1 MKSIPPKVFNRFIN
15 SGEIMRW
22 VIDGVDDLN
31 RVAKEFLASTGD
43 NTIYA
48 LYGPMGVGKTT
59 FVKAVAECLGIEDD
73 VNSPTFA
80 IVNEYLTAK
89 GDSVYHFD
97 FYRVKNIE
105 EAMDFGY
112 EEYFY
117 SGNRCFIEWPEMV
130 EPLLPDNTLICK
142 FSELAD
148 GRRELVIEEK

>member
-1 MKSIPPKVFNRFIN
+1 
-15 SGEIMRW
+15 MRW
-22 VIDGVDDLN
+22 IIDGVDDLN
-31 RVAKEFLASTGD
+31 RVAKEFLERTGN

-59 FVKAVAECLGIEDD
+59 FVKAVAGCLGIEDD

-80 IVNEYLTAK
+80 IVNEYLTAT
-89 GDSVYHFD
+89 GDSVFHFD

-117 SGNRCFIEWPEMV
+117 SVAG
-130 EPLLPDNTLICK
+130 
-142 FSELAD
+142 D
-148 GRRELVIEEK
+148 GGASVTEKHVDMQVL

>member
-1 MKSIPPKVFNRFIN
+1 
-15 SGEIMRW
+15 MRW
-22 VIDGVDDLN
+22 IIDGVDDLN
-31 RVAKEFLASTGD
+31 RVAKEFLESTGN

-59 FVKAVAECLGIEDD
+59 FVKAVA
-73 VNSPTFA
+73 SPTFA
-80 IVNEYLTAK
+80 IVNEYLTAT
-89 GDSVYHFD
+89 GDSVFHFD

-130 EPLLPDNTLICK
+130 EPLLPKNTLICK

-148 GRRELVIEEK
+148 GRRELVIEEKL

>member
-1 MKSIPPKVFNRFIN
+1 MTKVIN
-15 SGEIMRW
+15 SQNRGKFMRW
-22 VIDGVDDLN
+22 IIDGVDDLN
-31 RVAKEFLASTGD
+31 RVAKEFLESTGN

-59 FVKAVAECLGIEDD
+59 FVKAVAGCLGIEDD

-80 IVNEYLTAK
+80 IVNEYLAAT
-89 GDSVYHFD
+89 GDSVFHFD

-130 EPLLPDNTLICK
+130 EPLLPENTLICK

-148 GRRELVIEEK
+148 GRRELVIEEKL

>member
-1 MKSIPPKVFNRFIN
+1 
-15 SGEIMRW
+15 MRW
-22 VIDGVDDLN
+22 IIDGVDDLN
-31 RVAKEFLASTGD
+31 RVAKEFLERTGN

-59 FVKAVAECLGIEDD
+59 FVKAVAGCLGIEDD

-80 IVNEYLTAK
+80 IVNEYLTAT
-89 GDSVYHFD
+89 GDSVFHFD

-130 EPLLPDNTLICK
+130 APLLPKNTLICK

-148 GRRELVIEEK
+148 GRRELVIEEKL

>member
-1 MKSIPPKVFNRFIN
+1 
-15 SGEIMRW
+15 MRW
-22 VIDGVDDLN
+22 IIDSVDDLK
-31 RVAKEFLASTGD
+31 RVAKEFFFFIFD
-43 NTIYA
+43 NKIYA

-59 FVKAVAECLGIEDD
+59 FVKAVAECLGVEDD

-80 IVNEYLTAK
+80 IVNEYLAAT
-89 GDSVYHFD
+89 GESLFHFD
-97 FYRVKNIE
+97 FYRVKSIE

-130 EPLLPDNTLICK
+130 EPLLPENTLICK

-148 GRRELVIEEK
+148 GRRELVIEEKL

>member
-1 MKSIPPKVFNRFIN
+1 
-15 SGEIMRW
+15 MRW
-22 VIDGVDDLN
+22 IIDGVDDLN
-31 RVAKEFLASTGD
+31 RVVKEFLESTGN

-59 FVKAVAECLGIEDD
+59 FVKAVAGCLGIEDD

-80 IVNEYLTAK
+80 IVNEYLTAT
-89 GDSVYHFD
+89 GDSVFHFD

-130 EPLLPDNTLICK
+130 EPLLPENTLICK

-148 GRRELVIEEK
+148 GRRELVIEEKLYSVGYGQLGSIIGSPD